1 MLLWIAFALM
11 TGAAILAVLW
21 PLRVRRE
28 DIASAAAADDAR
40 ADLAV
45 YRDQLAE
52 IERDRTAGLIGAG
65 EFEAARTEVARRM
78 LRAADSENA
87 AARTS
92 DTRRR
97 AAAVLALVGVP
108 LIAGVLYLALGS
120 PAYEGQPL
128 AARLDARPGEADV
141 AILVRKVE
149 AHLEANPEDGRGHE
163 VVAPVYFRIGRFD
176 DSARAW
182 SNAIRILGDSATR
195 ESGLGEALVAANG
208 GVVTAEAKAAFDKAV
223 ALDPTAVR
231 ARYYLGLAA
240 EQDGRKDEAA
250 AIWGKLAADAQ
261 PDAPWLPTVRDA
273 LARVQPANA
282 APPGPNAGDV
292 AAAQNM
298 SPEDRAAMVRTM
310 VDGLASRLAQQ
321 GGGIDEW
328 LRLVRAWSVLG
339 EGEKAKAAAGD
350 ARKQFAQDSAALA
363 RIDELTRQLGLGS

>member
-1 MLLWIAFALM
+1 MLLWTAFALM

-21 PLRVRRE
+21 PLRVQRE
-28 DIASAAAADDAR
+28 DRLAGDAE

-52 IERDRTAGLIGAG
+52 IERDRASGLIGTSEG
-65 EFEAARTEVARRM
+65 DAARTEVARRM
-78 LRAADSENA
+78 LRAAERSGEA
-87 AARTS
+87 THPS

-97 AAAVLALVGVP
+97 AAAVLALIGVP
-108 LIAGVLYLALGS
+108 LLAGALYLNLGS
-120 PAYEGQPL
+120 PTYEGQPL
-128 AARLDARPGEADV
+128 AARLDAQPGEADV

-149 AHLEANPEDGRGHE
+149 AHLEANPDDGRGHE
-163 VVAPVYFRIGRFD
+163 VIAPVYFRSGRYD
-176 DSARAW
+176 DAARAW
-182 SNAIRILGDSATR
+182 SNAIRLLGDSAAR
-195 ESGLGEALVAANG
+195 EGGLGEALVAANG
-208 GVVTAEAKAAFDKAV
+208 GVVTAAAKAAFDRAV
-223 ALDPTAVR
+223 ALDPMAVR

-250 AIWGKLAADAQ
+250 AIWGKLAADA
-261 PDAPWLPTVRDA
+261 PPGAPWLPTVQEA
-273 LARVQPANA
+273 LARVKPAS
-282 APPGPNAGDV
+282 GPNPSEV

-298 SPEDRAAMVRTM
+298 SEADRAAMVRSM

>member
-1 MLLWIAFALM
+1 MLLWTAFALM

-21 PLRVRRE
+21 PLRVQRE
-28 DIASAAAADDAR
+28 DRLAGDAE

-52 IERDRTAGLIGAG
+52 IERDRAAGLIGAG

-78 LRAADSENA
+78 LRAAEGA
-87 AARTS
+87 GETARSS

-97 AAAVLALVGVP
+97 AAAVLALIGVP
-108 LIAGVLYLALGS
+108 LIAGVFYLALGS
-120 PAYEGQPL
+120 PTYEGQPL

-149 AHLEANPEDGRGHE
+149 THLEANPEDGRGHE
-163 VVAPVYFRIGRFD
+163 VVAPVYFRLGRFD
-176 DSARAW
+176 DAARAW
-182 SNAIRILGDSATR
+182 SNAIRLLGGSAAR

-223 ALDPTAVR
+223 ALDPQAVR

-240 EQDGRKDEAA
+240 EQDGGKD
-250 AIWGKLAADAQ
+250 KAADIWSKLVAE
-261 PDAPWLPTVRDA
+261 APPGAGWLPTVQDA
-273 LARVQPANA
+273 LARVKPAGA
-282 APPGPNAGDV
+282 VPGPNAADV
-292 AAAQNM
+292 AAVQNM
-298 SPEDRAAMVRTM
+298 NPEDRAAMVRSM
-310 VDGLASRLAQQ
+310 VDGLASRLARQ

-339 EGEKAKAAAGD
+339 EGEKAKAAAVD
-350 ARKQFAQDSAALA
+350 ARKQFAQDGAALA